1 MPDPVAPEPSSPPT
15 MPVVPTI
22 PVPPRPAPPA
32 PTAPPTVP
40 LHQPVPVPPAGPPPF
55 PQGARSPSS
64 PPRLRAFGRAHR
76 LSCEVAAL
84 VVALLAGTGVGLAF
98 GGGSNSTPAS
108 AAFAPP
114 ATAVPPATTPA
125 SKGTAHHR
133 FQGIRG
139 TISALS
145 GTSWTV
151 TTKAGSQVAVVI
163 TPTTR
168 FGTAAT
174 SATQAQ
180 FVVGSPVVVIGTP
193 TRTGTGTTLTARRV
207 FPPKPTTTQLPATT
221 VPGSGSPSSPANA

>member
-1 MPDPVAPEPSSPPT
+1 M
-15 MPVVPTI
+15 
-22 PVPPRPAPPA
+22 
-32 PTAPPTVP
+32 
-40 LHQPVPVPPAGPPPF
+40 
-55 PQGARSPSS
+55 
-64 PPRLRAFGRAHR
+64 RAHR
-76 LSCEVAAL
+76 LTCEVAAL

-98 GGGSNSTPAS
+98 GRGSNSTPAS

-125 SKGTAHHR
+125 SQGTAHHR

-151 TTKAGSQVAVVI
+151 TTKAGSQVTVEI

-168 FGTAAT
+168 FGTAAA
-174 SATQAQ
+174 SATQAN
-180 FVVGSPVVVIGTP
+180 FVVGSPVVVVGTRRG
-193 TRTGTGTTLTARRV
+193 TGTGTGTTLTARRV

-221 VPGSGSPSSPANA
+221 VPGSSSPSAPANA